1 MTVYGGYPGV
11 QVTTAGGGITAIEV
25 GSEEKVVLFGR
36 GGSGSAVV
44 NSPTQIQARRE
55 ADAAFGEDSELA
67 NAMKLA
73 LANGANI
80 SFLYG
85 VQVEEDGAGENI
97 DTEQDT
103 PTESYSGTTADS
115 LANAPI
121 VEEEGYLAVR
131 DTVDDTDMAV
141 NLVYEETVSA
151 PGDADTINLNPLT
164 GDWTADSSSDYDFF
178 YNYLEWPAAF
188 DAADGVVNEDE
199 TGLYV
204 ALTESEDV
212 AATLSGKTTELR
224 DEFQLVNGMAGAMP
238 NATEAENPGQPTERS
253 YAGFSTASYEDLIDN
268 DSQFLAAPVRFED
281 STETALGAIAGLFGG
296 ADISEPIYNDTINT
310 GGQNL
315 EVQFNRT
322 NAQNMRD
329 AEVIPLRQA
338 GAVRVKSNLSTSTET
353 DFERDFWRRRIVDRV
368 ILIGKS
374 IGDAII
380 GRINDEETRA
390 VAERAIRV
398 ELQSLANDRL
408 IKDNVDGEQNFFVDV
423 FESSTEPDEVR
434 IDIGVTP
441 VGIVKRVDETIT
453 INT

>member
-1 MTVYGGYPGV
+1 MTVYGGFPGV
-11 QVTTAGGGITAIEV
+11 QVTTAGGGITAIEI

-36 GGSGSAVV
+36 GGSGSAAV
-44 NSPTQIQARRE
+44 NTPTQIQARRE
-55 ADAAFGEDSELA
+55 ADVAFGEDTELA

-80 SFLYG
+80 SYLYG
-85 VQVEEDGAGENI
+85 VQVEEVGAGGDI
-97 DTEQDT
+97 DTGQDT
-103 PTESYSGTTADS
+103 PTETYSGTTADA
-115 LANAPI
+115 LTNAPI

-131 DTVDDTDMAV
+131 DTVDATDMTV

-151 PGDADTINLNPLT
+151 PGDADTINLNPFT

-178 YNYLEWPAAF
+178 YSHLDWSAAF
-188 DAADGVVNEDE
+188 NAADNVVNEDE

-204 ALTESEDV
+204 ALTEAEDV

-224 DEFQLVNGMAGAMP
+224 DEFQLVNGLAGAMP
-238 NATEAENPGQPTERS
+238 NTTTTENLGEPTERS
-253 YAGFSTASYEDLIDN
+253 YAGFTTASYEDLIDN

-281 STETALGAIAGLFGG
+281 STETALGAVGGLFGG
-296 ADISEPIYNDTINT
+296 ADITEPIYNDTINT
-310 GGQNL
+310 GGSNL

-322 NAQNMRD
+322 DAQNMRD
-329 AEVIPLRQA
+329 AQVIPLRQA
-338 GAVRVKSNLSTSTET
+338 GAVRVKGNLSTSTET
-353 DFERDFWRRRIVDRV
+353 DWERDFWRRRIVDRV
-368 ILIGKS
+368 ILIGKT

-390 VAERAIRV
+390 AAERSITV

-408 IKDNVDGEQNFFVDV
+408 IKDNVDDEQNFFVDV
-423 FESSTEPDEVR
+423 YESSTDPDEVK

>member
-11 QVTTAGGGITAIEV
+11 QVTTAGGGITAIEI

-36 GGSGSAVV
+36 GGSGSAAV

-55 ADAAFGEDSELA
+55 ADTAFGQDSELA

-80 SFLYG
+80 SFLFG

-103 PTESYSGTTADS
+103 PTETYSGTTADA

-131 DTVDDTDMAV
+131 DTVDDTEMTV

-151 PGDADTINLNPLT
+151 PGDSNTINLNPFT

-178 YNYLEWPAAF
+178 YNYLEWDAAF

-224 DEFQLVNGMAGAMP
+224 DEFQLVNGLAGAMP
-238 NATEAENPGQPTERS
+238 NATETENPGQPTERS
-253 YAGFSTASYEDLIDN
+253 YAGFTTSSYDDLIDN
-268 DSQFLAAPVRFED
+268 DSQFLAAAVRFED
-281 STETALGAIAGLFGG
+281 STETALGAIGGLFGG

-310 GGQNL
+310 GGENL

-322 NAQNMRD
+322 DAGNMRD
-329 AEVIPLRQA
+329 AQVIPVRQA
-338 GAVRVKSNLSTSTET
+338 GAVRVKGNLSTSTET

-368 ILIGKS
+368 ILIGKA
-374 IGDAII
+374 IGDATI
-380 GRINDEETRA
+380 GRINDAETRTA
-390 VAERAIRV
+390 ARRGIRTQ
-398 ELQSLANDRL
+398 LQSLADDRL
-408 IKDNVDGEQNFFVDV
+408 IKDNVEGEQNFFVDV
-423 FESSTEPDEVR
+423 FESPTEPNEVK
-434 IDIGVTP
+434 INIGVTP